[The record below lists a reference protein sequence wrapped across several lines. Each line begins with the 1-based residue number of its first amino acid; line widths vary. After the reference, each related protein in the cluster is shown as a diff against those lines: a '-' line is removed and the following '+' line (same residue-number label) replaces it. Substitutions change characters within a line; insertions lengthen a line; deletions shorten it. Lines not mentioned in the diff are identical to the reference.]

1 MEALAKGDVE
11 TANSFMPSPET
22 RLFLSRDDGQSWV
35 EIDVPAKHEIRG
47 IDHVLVTGNPAQLL
61 LSIRFFNDPWMQAVL
76 AGCGKTLLST
86 QGRKLSDDK
95 RRPIACSERIIRIGL
110 SHAECRRDS

>member
-1 MEALAKGDVE
+1 MSQGHPITMSSGELAAYAVALGRTIAEVGTPAVAD
-11 TANSFMPSPET
+11 PHQ
-22 RLFLSRDDGQSWV
+22 FLGRV
-35 EIDVPAKHEIRG
+35 
-47 IDHVLVTGNPAQLL
+47 AQELDALL
-61 LSIRFFNDPWMQAVL
+61 AEGTVSLL

-86 QGRKLSDDK
+86 HGRKLSDDK

>member
-1 MEALAKGDVE
+1 MTIELSADSAEEAEDSAL
-11 TANSFMPSPET
+11 TAGQKLSTLFAAYLGSPLT
-22 RLFLSRDDGQSWV
+22 LVRLSRLAEVGGSG
-35 EIDVPAKHEIRG
+35 G
-47 IDHVLVTGNPAQLL
+47 I
-61 LSIRFFNDPWMQAVL
+61 L